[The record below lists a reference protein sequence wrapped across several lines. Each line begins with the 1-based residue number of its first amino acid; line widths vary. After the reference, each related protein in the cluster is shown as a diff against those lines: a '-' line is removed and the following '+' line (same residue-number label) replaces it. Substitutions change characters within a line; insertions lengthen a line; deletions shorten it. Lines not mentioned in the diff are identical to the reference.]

1 MLWHDSINQKRV
13 LKMNTSKVTQ
23 KGYTLVEIM
32 IIVAIVGILASI
44 ALPNYQ
50 NYVRKSRA
58 TEATS
63 VLADMR
69 VKMEQ
74 YFQDRRTYVGGPC
87 AAPAGTNTTFFAYSC
102 AGGDGTATTYTL
114 QATGSGQMAAY
125 SYTVNQANAK
135 TSTTYDGGGNCW
147 TTGASC

>member
-1 MLWHDSINQKRV
+1 MNT
-13 LKMNTSKVTQ
+13 LKMTQ
-23 KGYTLVEIM
+23 KGFTLVEIM
-32 IIVAIVGILASI
+32 VTVAIIGILASI

-50 NYVRKSRA
+50 NYVRKARA

-69 VKMEQ
+69 IRMEQ
-74 YFQDRRTYVGGPC
+74 YFQDNRTYVGGPC
-87 AAPAGTNTTFFAYSC
+87 VAPAGTSTAFFAYSC

-114 QATGSGQMAAY
+114 QATGSGDMSAY

-135 TSTTYDGGGNCW
+135 SSATHLGSFANCW
-147 TTGASC
+147 STGASC